1 MAYEFVSA
9 RFGELGTR
17 HNRARVGV
25 LLFFLISFE
34 CRCKAI
40 RSEKSLISD
49 RIFRDTG
56 RVGTAGE
63 ITPAYVF
70 CKVNKWF
77 KDRKRGNTS

>member
-17 HNRARVGV
+17 HIRTRAGV

-40 RSEKSLISD
+40 RRDNRRYLIEFSA
-49 RIFRDTG
+49 IQ
-56 RVGTAGE
+56 V
-63 ITPAYVF
+63 
-70 CKVNKWF
+70 
-77 KDRKRGNTS
+77 